1 MILDAYDK
9 DYGLDTGTAGVF
21 MDPKEMPSSSSLYKA
36 RFREYHE
43 LKISRWYPNFRD
55 YLALPA
61 YLIEETRDEAK
72 AALEREGS
80 EADRVANAVQTA
92 INGNKQ

>member
-1 MILDAYDK
+1 
-9 DYGLDTGTAGVF
+9 
-21 MDPKEMPSSSSLYKA
+21 MDPKERPSSSSLYAA

-43 LKISRWYPNFRD
+43 LKISRWYPNFLD

-61 YLIEETRDEAK
+61 YLIEETREGAK

-80 EADRVANAVQTA
+80 EADRVAAAVQNAV
-92 INGNKQ
+92 NNVKQ

>member
-1 MILDAYDK
+1 MDAYDK
-9 DYGLDTGTAGVF
+9 DYGLDTGIAGVF

-55 YLALPA
+55 YLALPP

-72 AALEREGS
+72 AALERES
-80 EADRVANAVQTA
+80 AESVRVANAVQNA
-92 INGNKQ
+92 QANDIK

>member
-1 MILDAYDK
+1 MDAYDK
-9 DYGLDTGTAGVF
+9 DYGLETGIAGVF
-21 MDPKEMPSSSSLYKA
+21 MDPKEMPRNSSLYSA

-43 LKISRWYPNFRD
+43 LKISRWYPNFLD

-72 AALEREGS
+72 AALEREGTES
-80 EADRVANAVQTA
+80 ERVAAAVQNA
-92 INGNKQ
+92 LNGNNK